1 MTVSD
6 LLAEERILPDLGGVN
21 KTEVLVELSKLMV
34 PSLPEVKEETILKV
48 IQEREDL
55 NSTAIGSGVA
65 LPHGRLPGLAEVMVG
80 FARTRTGVDFESLD
94 GGATYLFFVLLAPDD
109 SAAKHLKA
117 LASISRLLMD
127 DEFRSD
133 LLLAPECE
141 ILNLI
146 RTRDGEA

>member
-6 LLAEERILPDLGGVN
+6 LLAEERILPDLVGAN
-21 KTEVLVELSKLMV
+21 KTEVLVELSRLMV

-94 GGATYLFFVLLAPDD
+94 GGATHLFFVLLAPDD

-127 DEFRSD
+127 DEF
-133 LLLAPECE
+133 
-141 ILNLI
+141 
-146 RTRDGEA
+146 

>member
-1 MTVSD
+1 MLPVAGHRYILSTEDPQRVRYGQCTVHRG
-6 LLAEERILPDLGGVN
+6 LRAEVPLADR
-21 KTEVLVELSKLMV
+21 KF
-34 PSLPEVKEETILKV
+34 
-48 IQEREDL
+48 
-55 NSTAIGSGVA
+55 GSGVA

-94 GGATYLFFVLLAPDD
+94 GGATHLFFVLLAPDD